1 MKTLVLA
8 IDRDDDLGRKAGIGG
23 PVVGR
28 EAVMNAAIALG
39 LADPEDS
46 DVNSILAAVS
56 TYDYLK
62 KRGQDAEVAVITGT
76 EEADVRADDK
86 LVRQFERVL
95 EEVGPDDVIVVT
107 DGAEDEYVMPMITS
121 RAKVR
126 GLRRVFVRQ
135 SRNIESTYY
144 LILKALSEEKVA
156 RKILA
161 PFGLIF
167 IAYALATFLYSILLG
182 GGLESMGA
190 GTFAISI
197 IFLVIGLYAIEKAY
211 RMRRTVAS
219 LYRRIREDILEAK
232 ISFVTTSIAALLLL
246 VGLLTAVDAMKYG
259 VELLH
264 QFLIFLSALI
274 PWVLFAVLVR
284 EAGRVFDVWL
294 HGGELSRGFWI
305 IMLFVV
311 AAGIVFYGSVDY
323 LQYVLGYKSP
333 AAGLP
338 ILILILSGLG
348 FMVMAAM
355 LLRIV
360 REEEDVETEDTEDVG
375 GEVQGDIEEVL
386 VLPSE

>member
-46 DVNSILAAVS
+46 DVNSLLAAVS

-121 RAKVR
+121 RVRVR

-197 IFLVIGLYAIEKAY
+197 IFLVIGLYAMEKAY
-211 RMRRTVAS
+211 RMRRAVAS
-219 LYRRIREDILEAK
+219 LYRRIRDDILQAK

-259 VELLH
+259 VEMPH
-264 QFLIFLSALI
+264 QVLIFLSALI

-294 HGGELSRGFWI
+294 HGGQLSRGFWI

-360 REEEDVETEDTEDVG
+360 REEEEVEPEDSEGLG
-375 GEVQGDIEEVL
+375 GEVQGDIEEVP
-386 VLPSE
+386 VLPAE

>member
-46 DVNSILAAVS
+46 DVNSLLAAVS

>member
-375 GEVQGDIEEVL
+375 GEVQGDIEEVP